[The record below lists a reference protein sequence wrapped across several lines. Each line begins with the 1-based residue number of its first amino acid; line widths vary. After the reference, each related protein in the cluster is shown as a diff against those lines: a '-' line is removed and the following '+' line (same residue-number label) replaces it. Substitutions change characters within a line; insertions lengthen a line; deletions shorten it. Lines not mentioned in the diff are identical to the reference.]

1 VNETESGSGNDGR
14 VVFGMRPVEEL
25 CRARPK
31 DVAVVYVAEGLRSPE
46 LQGVLAVAKDRGIA
60 VEWRPRYLVADL
72 AGTGGHQGIVAIAGA
87 YKYVHVPTMLEAART
102 AGQAP
107 LLVLLD
113 GLTDPQNVG
122 AIIRSAEVFGA
133 HGVALPDHKS
143 APITAGAIKASA
155 GATERMSIARV
166 HNFLGSIDKL
176 RESGVK
182 VWGTGAENGVELYE
196 ADLTVPTAFVIGS
209 EGRGLREAVARRCDG
224 VLNIPMSGKIASL
237 NASAAAAIVL
247 YEAMRQRSVAAKS
260 A

>member
-1 VNETESGSGNDGR
+1 MNESESGSGNDGR

-31 DVAVVYVAEGLRSPE
+31 DVAVVYVAEGQRAPE
-46 LQGVLAVAKDRGIA
+46 LQQVLAVAKDRGIA
-60 VEWRPRYLVADL
+60 VEWRPRSLVADL
-72 AGTGGHQGIVAIAGA
+72 AGSHGHQGIVAIAGA
-87 YKYVHVPTMLEAART
+87 YRYVHVPAMLEAAAA

-155 GATERMSIARV
+155 GATERMRIARV

-182 VWGTGAENGVELYE
+182 VWGTGAEDGVDLFE
-196 ADLTVPTAFVIGS
+196 ADLTVGTAFVVGS
-209 EGRGLREAVARRCDG
+209 EGRGMREAVARRCDG
-224 VLNIPMSGKIASL
+224 VLRIPMEGKIASL

-247 YEAMRQRSVAAKS
+247 YEVNRQRRLAAKS
-260 A
+260 T